1 MMTSKLIASLKYTLL
16 SFALIIGLTQC
27 TDEEELIAPIVAETV
42 TDEESADTNSNIVSI
57 SISGVY
63 TEMKEASTCS
73 TCTYTVEAG
82 TTVIDGNEIS
92 FKPGSVICLSKDVNY
107 GTLEFTNME
116 GTADEPIVIMKL
128 E

>member
-1 MMTSKLIASLKYTLL
+1 MMTSKLIIAAKYTFL
-16 SFALIIGLTQC
+16 SFALIVGLTQC
-27 TDEEELIAPIVAETV
+27 TEEDELIAPIV
-42 TDEESADTNSNIVSI
+42 TDVSTEEASIDTNSNIVSI

-63 TEMKEASTCS
+63 TEMAEASTCS

-82 TTVIDGNEIS
+82 TTVIDGNEVS
-92 FKPGSVICLSKDVNY
+92 FKPGSIICLSKDVNY
-107 GTLEFTNME
+107 GALEFTNME